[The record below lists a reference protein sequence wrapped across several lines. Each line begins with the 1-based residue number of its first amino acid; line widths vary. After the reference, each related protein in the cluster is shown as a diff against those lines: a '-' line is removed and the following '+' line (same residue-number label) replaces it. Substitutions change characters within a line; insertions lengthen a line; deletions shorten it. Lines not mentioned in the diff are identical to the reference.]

1 MAIAEI
7 HVTLKPTL
15 LDTQGATVA
24 KALHQ
29 LGYAAVRDVRIGKFI
44 TVEVDDA
51 QVGPALQKQLE
62 EMCAKLLAN
71 PVIEDYEIAF
81 DAPNA
86 EVSPPLTTIP
96 VTPLVEIPLTNAPLS
111 STETDEA
118 TTIAP
123 AIPNAPISALS
134 PAEQIATAQISRS
147 EAATPD
153 ALAMDYARFE
163 SMSAPDK
170 LALQEL
176 AWRKHGAWILNQLNE
191 RSAQW
196 ILCAGAEVV
205 AAGDSI
211 DSFPSDAQRAQVGQ
225 SRGLV
230 PWVFVR
236 PPQQ

>member
-86 EVSPPLTTIP
+86 EVQPPLATIP
-96 VTPLVEIPLTNAPLS
+96 VTPLVDIPLTNAPLS
-111 STETDEA
+111 NRAAAEGMAVAPVVSDAPLST
-118 TTIAP
+118 
-123 AIPNAPISALS
+123 LS
-134 PAEQIATAQISRS
+134 PAEQLATAQISRS

-176 AWRKHGAWILNQLNE
+176 AWRKHGAWILNQLNQ
-191 RSAQW
+191 RNAQW
-196 ILCAGAEVV
+196 ILCAGDEVV
-205 AAGDSI
+205 NSGASI
-211 DSFPSDAQRAQVGQ
+211 DSFPSDAQRAQIGQ

-236 PPQQ
+236 PPQS